1 MYNQNRKEGTPMNIV
16 VLDGGTTNPGDLSW
30 EPLERLGRL
39 TVYGQTP
46 QGLAVQRL
54 EDAQAVILNRLSLGR
69 EEFSR
74 LPKLRYVGTLATGYN
89 TIDVKAARERG
100 ITVCNVPHYCEEAV
114 AQHALSLL
122 LCLCN
127 KVQRSAGMVRDGH
140 WAQAVEES
148 HLSLSPV
155 ALAGKRLGIVGYGST
170 GQRMAALG
178 LALGMEVLLFSRRE
192 KQAPAGCRWVG
203 LETLFQESDAVS
215 LHCPLTEE
223 TRGLVGRKLLAL
235 MKPTAF
241 LINTARGA
249 LVDELAL
256 AEALDQ
262 GRLAGAGLD
271 VLTQEPPEP
280 GTPLLSAQNC
290 VITPHVAWAAKEARE
305 RLIRIVAENLRC
317 YQEGRPQNVVS

>member
-1 MYNQNRKEGTPMNIV
+1 MNIV

-30 EPLERLGRL
+30 APLEALGSL
-39 TVYGQTP
+39 TVYEDTP
-46 QGLAVQRL
+46 PELVLDRAQH
-54 EDAQAVILNRLSLGR
+54 AQAVIVNRVHLTR
-69 EEFSR
+69 EMIDA
-74 LPKLRYVGTLATGYN
+74 LPELAYIGTLSIGVNQVDGA
-89 TIDVKAARERG
+89 AARERG
-100 ITVCNVPHYCEEAV
+100 IPLCNVPFYCVDTV

-192 KQAPAGCRWVG
+192 KPAPAGCRWVG

-280 GTPLLSAQNC
+280 GNPLLSAQNC

-305 RLIRIVAENLRC
+305 RLIRIVAENLRR

>member
-1 MYNQNRKEGTPMNIV
+1 MNIV

-100 ITVCNVPHYCEEAV
+100 ITVCNVPHYCEAAV

-140 WAQAVEES
+140 WSQAVEES

-155 ALAGKRLGIVGYGST
+155 ALAGKRLGIVG
-170 GQRMAALG
+170 
-178 LALGMEVLLFSRRE
+178 
-192 KQAPAGCRWVG
+192 
-203 LETLFQESDAVS
+203 
-215 LHCPLTEE
+215 
-223 TRGLVGRKLLAL
+223 
-235 MKPTAF
+235 
-241 LINTARGA
+241 
-249 LVDELAL
+249 
-256 AEALDQ
+256 
-262 GRLAGAGLD
+262 
-271 VLTQEPPEP
+271 
-280 GTPLLSAQNC
+280 
-290 VITPHVAWAAKEARE
+290 
-305 RLIRIVAENLRC
+305 
-317 YQEGRPQNVVS
+317 

>member
-1 MYNQNRKEGTPMNIV
+1 MNIV

-30 EPLERLGRL
+30 APLERLGQV
-39 TVYGQTP
+39 TVYSQTP
-46 QGLAVQRL
+46 QPLVVERLAT
-54 EDAQAVILNRLSLGR
+54 AQAALLNRAALGR
-69 EEFSR
+69 EEFAQ
-74 LPKLRYVGTLATGYN
+74 LPQLRYVGTLATGYN
-89 TIDVKAARERG
+89 TIDVAAAREAG
-100 ITVCNVPHYCEEAV
+100 VTVCNVPHYCEDAV
-114 AQHALSLL
+114 AQHALALL

-140 WAQAVEES
+140 WSQAVEES

-192 KQAPAGCRWVG
+192 KPAPAGCRWVG
-203 LETLFQESDAVS
+203 LETLFRESDAVS

-280 GTPLLSAQNC
+280 GNPLLSAQNC
-290 VITPHVAWAAKEARE
+290 VITPTSPGRRKRPESASSGSWRKTLCR
-305 RLIRIVAENLRC
+305 
-317 YQEGRPQNVVS
+317 YQEGRPQMW